1 MNKHTWQQSHRS
13 SAQVTWLVLVALLN
27 LTACDT
33 LEVGIERTATP
44 DRTRPTTVTPENTS
58 LTAQIASTPTNP
70 PTAQA
75 ETATN
80 PSYQANNHSGSP
92 VISADGRYVVFS
104 SGADNL
110 VPDDTNKG
118 SDIFVYDRQAHT
130 TELITLAEDGSPANE
145 SSGSHSVSSDGRWV
159 VFMSIASNLV
169 AGDTHDQSDVFVHD
183 RQTDRTTLVS
193 MAQDGTS
200 GNGMS
205 MDANISADGRWITFA
220 STADDLVPE
229 IDEHTGE
236 NIADTN
242 GMVDIFVYDRL
253 GESIR
258 RVSLSSD
265 GEQSNNNSNLPS
277 ISADGRWVVFWS
289 VADNLVPG
297 AGRGIYLYD
306 RSDGIT
312 RFITDGSA
320 PTISPD
326 GRWIGFLSSSS
337 DLVSD
342 DAIYAQLYD
351 RQTDEITVIGGYAEE
366 IHGRASNV
374 VNFSMDGEWL
384 AFSSVFSSPD
394 SPLEGNSSEWGQ
406 QVFLRDQ
413 KTGSFT
419 LLSAAPNGLAGN
431 SSSASPSLSAD
442 GRWIA
447 FQSFADNL
455 VPNDTNGYM
464 DVFVYDRET
473 GTMELVSW
481 AVEP

>member
-1 MNKHTWQQSHRS
+1 MNKHTWQRSHGS
-13 SAQVTWLVLVALLN
+13 FASVAWLVLVALVN
-27 LTACDT
+27 LTACGT

-44 DRTRPTTVTPENTS
+44 GRTVPTTVTPENDL
-58 LTAQIASTPTNP
+58 LTTQIVPTPTNP

-75 ETATN
+75 ETAAN

-92 VISADGRYVVFS
+92 VISSDGRYVVFS

-110 VPDDTNKG
+110 VPGDTNEG
-118 SDIFVYDRQAHT
+118 SDIFVHDRQAHT
-130 TELITLAEDGSPANE
+130 TQLITWAEDGSPANA
-145 SSGSHSVSSDGRWV
+145 SSGPQSISSDGRWV
-159 VFMSIASNLV
+159 VFVSIASNLV
-169 AGDTHDQSDVFVHD
+169 AGDAGNQSDVFVHD
-183 RQTDRTTLVS
+183 RQTGRTTLVS
-193 MAQDGTS
+193 MAPDGTS

-205 MDANISADGRWITFA
+205 TEASISADGRWIVFT

-229 IDEHTGE
+229 IDEYSGE

-242 GMVDIFVYDRL
+242 GMADIFVYDRL

-265 GEQSNNNSNLPS
+265 GEQGNNNSNLPS

-289 VADNLVPG
+289 LADNLVPG

-312 RFITDGSA
+312 RFIADGFA
-320 PTISPD
+320 PTISPG

-337 DLVSD
+337 DLAPGGV
-342 DAIYAQLYD
+342 IYALLYD

-384 AFSSVFSSPD
+384 AFSSVFISPD

-413 KTGSFT
+413 ETGSFT

-455 VPNDTNGYM
+455 VSDDTNGYM

-473 GTMELVSW
+473 GAVELVSW
-481 AVEP
+481 AAEP

>member
-1 MNKHTWQQSHRS
+1 MNKHTWRQSRKTF
-13 SAQVTWLVLVALLN
+13 ARIAWLVLMALPN
-27 LTACDT
+27 LAACGT
-33 LEVGIERTATP
+33 LEVDIERTATP
-44 DRTRPTTVTPENTS
+44 DRIAPSTMTPDSTPS
-58 LTAQIASTPTNP
+58 AAKITSTPTNT
-70 PTAQA
+70 PTIQAQ
-75 ETATN
+75 TAAN

-92 VISADGRYVVFS
+92 VISADGRYVVFL

-110 VPDDTNKG
+110 IPGDTNQET
-118 SDIFVYDRQAHT
+118 DIFVYDRQTYT
-130 TELITLAEDGSPANE
+130 TELITSAEDGSPANG
-145 SSGSHSVSSDGRWV
+145 SSGPHSISSDGRWV
-159 VFMSIASNLV
+159 VFTSAASNLV
-169 AGDTHDQSDVFVHD
+169 AGDTNDLSDVFVHD
-183 RQTDRTTLVS
+183 RQTGRTTLVS
-193 MAQDGTS
+193 IAQGGTS

-205 MDANISADGRWITFA
+205 LEPSISADGRWIVFA

-242 GMVDIFVYDRL
+242 GMTDIFVYDRQ

-258 RVSLSSD
+258 RVSLSGD
-265 GEQSNNNSNLPS
+265 GEQSNNNSSLPG

-306 RSDGIT
+306 RSDGT
-312 RFITDGSA
+312 PRFVADGFA

-337 DLVSD
+337 DLAPD
-342 DAIYAQLYD
+342 DAIYALLYD
-351 RQTDEITVIGGYAEE
+351 RQTDEITIIGGFAEE
-366 IHGRASNV
+366 IHGQASNV

-394 SPLEGNSSEWGQ
+394 SPLEGDSSEWGQ
-406 QVFLRDQ
+406 QIFLRDQ

-419 LLSAAPNGLAGN
+419 LLSAAPNGLPGN

-442 GRWIA
+442 GRWIV

-455 VPNDTNGYM
+455 VSDDTNGYM

-473 GTMELVSW
+473 GTIELASR